1 MYSFANKTPFTPSVI
16 LCRIFQNDCF
26 HAFEKF
32 AKASWIPA
40 VSFWPTRPVYCKIH
54 WNAFA
59 VESKCFTISAASIA
73 FFSLVLRRTI
83 TAGWLEAHGVKVQS
97 VTSNSKPCV
106 TENTEWIQFSAGC
119 FNFFQL
125 CMQNI
130 VLFVQVD
137 GEGSEKNHWTE
148 RTSLWSAFTI
158 VFCLRAWNRMFTFG
172 NRSLMTTSVAPFTVF
187 EVREKLEMFSSAAFF
202 FCTRNN

>member
-1 MYSFANKTPFTPSVI
+1 MIVFMRSRTLQTRLECRQCPFEQRGRFTV
-16 LCRIFQNDCF
+16 RF
-26 HAFEKF
+26 
-32 AKASWIPA
+32 
-40 VSFWPTRPVYCKIH
+40 Y

-59 VESKCFTISAASIA
+59 VENKCFTISAASIA

-97 VTSNSKPCV
+97 VISNSKP
-106 TENTEWIQFSAGC
+106 ENTEWIQFSVGC

-125 CMQNI
+125 CVQNI

-137 GEGSEKNHWTE
+137 GEGSEKNHWKE

-158 VFCLRAWNRMFTFG
+158 VFCLRAWKRMFTFG
-172 NRSLMTTSVAPFTVF
+172 NRSVMTTSVVPFTVF

-202 FCTRNN
+202 FCTWIN

>member
-1 MYSFANKTPFTPSVI
+1 MYSFANKTPFTPYAI

-32 AKASWIPA
+32 SKASWIPA
-40 VSFWPTRPVYCKIH
+40 VCFWPTRPVYCKIH
-54 WNAFA
+54 WNAFT
-59 VESKCFTISAASIA
+59 VENKCFTISAASIA

-83 TAGWLEAHGVKVQS
+83 TACWLEAHGVKGQS

-125 CMQNI
+125 WVQNI
-130 VLFVQVD
+130 VLSVQVD
-137 GEGSEKNHWTE
+137 GEGSEKNH
-148 RTSLWSAFTI
+148 
-158 VFCLRAWNRMFTFG
+158 
-172 NRSLMTTSVAPFTVF
+172 
-187 EVREKLEMFSSAAFF
+187 
-202 FCTRNN
+202 